1 MTALFDRI
9 TKKIIGDIPQ
19 GASVL
24 RRLLLENA
32 AQYKFRYLAAF
43 ACMSVV
49 AGTTGASA
57 WIMRDI
63 INRIFID
70 KDEMMMWVI
79 AGAVMVIYS
88 LKGIFSYLQQV
99 ILVRTGSHIIANLQ
113 RRVFDK
119 LLAQSLHF
127 YQNSRLGDLTVRM
140 SYNAQAAREAIDL
153 IITSIG
159 RDLLS
164 LVSLSAV
171 MIFMDPMM
179 SLVMLVIFPAAVA
192 GVTMLVRRVKG
203 IMKQELRTIAQIVT
217 NIQETSMGIRIVKA
231 FNLEDQMREEM
242 GTSINGLRKL
252 SNRVAQLNAMTS
264 PLMETLGGFA
274 VSLVI
279 MYGGWNVIF
288 RDTDPGAFFA
298 FITAL
303 LMAYEPAKRLA
314 RLNVQ
319 LQTSLVMT
327 TSLYELLDQPITVEE
342 TPDAVKLSVTDGDV
356 LLKNVSFAY
365 ERIPAL
371 DGLTLRAKPKSVT
384 ALVGPSGAGKTTIFG
399 LIERFYDPQVGAVLI
414 DGQNIHDVTFESLRS
429 NIALVTQDTFLFDG
443 TVGQNIAYGKPGA
456 SEEEIIEA
464 AKNANAHDF
473 ILELPNGYDTPV
485 GSGGTRLSGG
495 QRQRIAIAR
504 AMLRDARI
512 LLLDEPTSAL
522 DAQSEHKV
530 QEALNRLMKNRTT
543 IVIAHRLSTIRS
555 ADCIYVMDKGKVVQ
569 SGTHE
574 ELITEGGLYANLHA
588 LQFREPGNART
599 VA

>member
-1 MTALFDRI
+1 
-9 TKKIIGDIPQ
+9 
-19 GASVL
+19 
-24 RRLLLENA
+24 
-32 AQYKFRYLAAF
+32 
-43 ACMSVV
+43 
-49 AGTTGASA
+49 
-57 WIMRDI
+57 
-63 INRIFID
+63 
-70 KDEMMMWVI
+70 
-79 AGAVMVIYS
+79 
-88 LKGIFSYLQQV
+88 
-99 ILVRTGSHIIANLQ
+99 
-113 RRVFDK
+113 
-119 LLAQSLHF
+119 
-127 YQNSRLGDLTVRM
+127 
-140 SYNAQAAREAIDL
+140 
-153 IITSIG
+153 
-159 RDLLS
+159 
-164 LVSLSAV
+164 
-171 MIFMDPMM
+171 
-179 SLVMLVIFPAAVA
+179 
-192 GVTMLVRRVKG
+192 
-203 IMKQELRTIAQIVT
+203 
-217 NIQETSMGIRIVKA
+217 MGIRVVKA

-473 ILELPNGYDTPV
+473 IMELPNGYDTPV

>member
-1 MTALFDRI
+1 
-9 TKKIIGDIPQ
+9 
-19 GASVL
+19 
-24 RRLLLENA
+24 
-32 AQYKFRYLAAF
+32 
-43 ACMSVV
+43 
-49 AGTTGASA
+49 
-57 WIMRDI
+57 
-63 INRIFID
+63 
-70 KDEMMMWVI
+70 
-79 AGAVMVIYS
+79 
-88 LKGIFSYLQQV
+88 
-99 ILVRTGSHIIANLQ
+99 
-113 RRVFDK
+113 
-119 LLAQSLHF
+119 
-127 YQNSRLGDLTVRM
+127 
-140 SYNAQAAREAIDL
+140 
-153 IITSIG
+153 
-159 RDLLS
+159 
-164 LVSLSAV
+164 
-171 MIFMDPMM
+171 FMDPMM

-217 NIQETSMGIRIVKA
+217 NIQETSMGIRVVKA

-399 LIERFYDPQVGAVLI
+399 L
-414 DGQNIHDVTFESLRS
+414 
-429 NIALVTQDTFLFDG
+429 
-443 TVGQNIAYGKPGA
+443 
-456 SEEEIIEA
+456 
-464 AKNANAHDF
+464 
-473 ILELPNGYDTPV
+473 
-485 GSGGTRLSGG
+485 
-495 QRQRIAIAR
+495 
-504 AMLRDARI
+504 
-512 LLLDEPTSAL
+512 
-522 DAQSEHKV
+522 
-530 QEALNRLMKNRTT
+530 
-543 IVIAHRLSTIRS
+543 
-555 ADCIYVMDKGKVVQ
+555 
-569 SGTHE
+569 
-574 ELITEGGLYANLHA
+574 
-588 LQFREPGNART
+588 
-599 VA
+599 